1 MITVIFLPIKVKLY
15 RYLQRSRL
23 QRTQVHFRKFKK
35 LRMSQ
40 HAVKSFESMKFKL
53 NHLSANA

>member
-23 QRTQVHFRKFKK
+23 QRTQGECIFANLKN
-35 LRMSQ
+35 
-40 HAVKSFESMKFKL
+40 FECH
-53 NHLSANA
+53 NTQ